1 MRYRKK
7 IKGNEK
13 DDCIGIRFVS
23 SSNYYQLL
31 YCGCKTKLKYEQYG
45 DDVSFIKKF
54 LKDDLEGKRETAVSE
69 LINSGGEFMVTIILR
84 QKAKRMKN
92 L

>member
-1 MRYRKK
+1 MKM
-7 IKGNEK
+7 KGSEK

-45 DDVSFIKKF
+45 DDASFIKKF

-69 LINSGGEFMVTIILR
+69 VINSGGEFIGHYHFET
-84 QKAKRMKN
+84 KAKRMKN